1 VIVGLAVIFLTG
13 TVQDYLSTEGK
24 LTPSRHTWL
33 RVALIF
39 AGVGVILALLRRGV
53 ALKAES
59 IQTQKVGLGLV
70 IRPLR
75 FALSRAIQRCA
86 DLSTS

>member
-1 VIVGLAVIFLTG
+1 MFPPPALAIVIVGLAVIFLIG

-39 AGVGVILALLRRGV
+39 ASVGVILALLRRRM
-53 ALKAES
+53 ALRVE
-59 IQTQKVGLGLV
+59 V
-70 IRPLR
+70 
-75 FALSRAIQRCA
+75 SRHRRWGWAW
-86 DLSTS
+86 